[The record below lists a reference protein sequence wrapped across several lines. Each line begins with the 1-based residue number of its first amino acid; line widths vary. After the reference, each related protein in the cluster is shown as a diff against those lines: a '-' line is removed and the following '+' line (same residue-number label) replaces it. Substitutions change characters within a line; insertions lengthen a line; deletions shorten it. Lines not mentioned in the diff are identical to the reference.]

1 MVVDGVQD
9 LILFPL
15 DTLLHINMM
24 ALERIVLEHLCVQD
38 IWICIQRRV
47 CPVFKA
53 VSDAVSEAVSNAV
66 SEAVSNAV
74 SECKVG
80 VTK

>member
-15 DTLLHINMM
+15 DTLLHINMT
-24 ALERIVLEHLCVQD
+24 ALEKIVLVHLCVQD

-47 CPVFKA
+47 CPVSKVVTETLTEDDLNAFK
-53 VSDAVSEAVSNAV
+53 VVDM
-66 SEAVSNAV
+66 
-74 SECKVG
+74 K
-80 VTK
+80 